1 MAFKQRLGKVFFCVA
16 LGFAAFGGACM
27 RPDEIEDLMAAMNR
41 PKVAHTLPENR
52 ENGDDLIRK
61 LGLSL
66 PDAEGGENPVEDV
79 VGGGGAGDGVDG
91 P

>member
-16 LGFAAFGGACM
+16 LGFAAFGGVYM
-27 RPDEIEDLMAAMNR
+27 RPEEIEDLMDTMNR
-41 PKVAHTLPENR
+41 PKIAHTLPESR
-52 ENGDDLIRK
+52 DNGDDLIRR

-66 PDAEGGENPVEDV
+66 PDAEGGEDAVEDV
-79 VGGGGAGDGVDG
+79 VGGGGAGDSVDG